1 MKNFGAEQL
10 ILVNPCPLQGAQK
23 TAMHAADILEK
34 AVITKTFANALTLV
48 DTSIATT
55 SETAGLLR
63 NALTPFDVKNVT
75 GNTGIVLGRESNGLT
90 NEEIEMCDFVVSIPT
105 SEEYPV
111 LNTASAGCIILYELF
126 KSGRREPKPKPEKEV
141 VGKERILEKFQ
152 EISDLI
158 EKREHRK
165 RIWRIVFK
173 RVLSKAFLTDRET
186 TVLLGFF
193 RRIRTVLETTLSQK
207 R

>member
-10 ILVNPCPLQGAQK
+10 ILVNPCSLQGAEK

-34 AVITKTFANALTLV
+34 AVITKTFADALTLV

-63 NALTPFDVKNVT
+63 NALNPFDVKNVR
-75 GNTGIVLGRESNGLT
+75 GNIGIVLGRESNGLT
-90 NEEIEMCDFVVSIPT
+90 NEEIEICDFVVSISA

-111 LNTASAGCIILYELF
+111 LNAASAGCIILYELF
-126 KSGRREPKPKPEKEV
+126 KSKRREPKPKKEV
-141 VGKERILEKFQ
+141 MRKERILEEFQ
-152 EISDLI
+152 KISDLI

-165 RIWRIVFK
+165 RIWRIVLK

-193 RRIRTVLETTLSQK
+193 RRIRTVLETILSQK